1 MLYIVAKLL
10 TVQFFVFEVP
20 VCQGVFISS
29 GKFASFNFNFASF
42 NLINLFLLLDNLL
55 VYSLQ
60 YIIKKCL
67 LFTSNFAVCTML
79 SSICTSAHIFVLYF
93 LFFIVHHFSSIRI
106 TSAVLPLQVTAILLC
121 SV

>member
-20 VCQGVFISS
+20 VCQGVFVSS

-55 VYSLQ
+55 VYSFSVHYQ
-60 YIIKKCL
+60 KM
-67 LFTSNFAVCTML
+67 FA
-79 SSICTSAHIFVLYF
+79 LY
-93 LFFIVHHFSSIRI
+93 
-106 TSAVLPLQVTAILLC
+106 Q
-121 SV
+121 